1 MYDAPIMMYGP
12 RGWADLDDYRL
23 VRNDSE
29 AEAAAR
35 DGYFRAG
42 EEAREDLVAAGKW
55 HRLGHPSL
63 VSNEGTANGV
73 VKDSLT
79 AGVEESPVVSD
90 EPAETGHNAPKRRG
104 RPPRGA

>member
-23 VRNDSE
+23 VRSKEE

-42 EEAREDLVAAGKW
+42 EEAREDLGSAGKW
-55 HRLGHPSL
+55 HRPPL
-63 VSNEGTANGV
+63 VADVAQPMS
-73 VKDSLT
+73 
-79 AGVEESPVVSD
+79 VVSG
-90 EPAETGHNAPKRRG
+90 EPAEPGHNAPRRRG
-104 RPPRGA
+104 RPPKVAQNG

>member
-29 AEAAAR
+29 TEAAAR

-42 EEAREDLVAAGKW
+42 EDAREDLVAAGKW
-55 HRLGHPSL
+55 NSRPP
-63 VSNEGTANGV
+63 
-73 VKDSLT
+73 
-79 AGVEESPVVSD
+79 PVVSGQPV
-90 EPAETGHNAPKRRG
+90 EPRRRG
-104 RPPRGA
+104 RPPKDERR